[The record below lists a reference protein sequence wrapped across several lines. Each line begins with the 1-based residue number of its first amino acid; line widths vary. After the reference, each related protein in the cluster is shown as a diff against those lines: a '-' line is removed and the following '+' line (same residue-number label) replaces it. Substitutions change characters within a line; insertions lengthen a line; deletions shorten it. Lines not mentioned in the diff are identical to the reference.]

1 MIKRRLF
8 LNLLTN
14 RKLLQYQAPHSWGFL
29 FVGCWLDLG
38 MRRYLSLLL
47 FTGLAWGQ
55 EKVLNE
61 IAKCAAL
68 ILKTN
73 MEN

>member
-1 MIKRRLF
+1 M
-8 LNLLTN
+8 
-14 RKLLQYQAPHSWGFL
+14 
-29 FVGCWLDLG
+29 GCWLDLG
-38 MRRYLSLLL
+38 MHRYLSLLL

-55 EKVLNE
+55 EKELNE

>member
-1 MIKRRLF
+1 MTKHL
-8 LNLLTN
+8 
-14 RKLLQYQAPHSWGFL
+14 P
-29 FVGCWLDLG
+29 
-38 MRRYLSLLL
+38 LLL
-47 FTGLAWGQ
+47 FIGLAWGQ